1 MKKKKFAAFFM
12 ALAVGVSGMAPVSA
26 MLSEDEQKAAYIEK
40 AVKEALS
47 AQTEEETEAAT
58 EQQKEDETEAET
70 ETESETEEKT
80 EAAAEEEETS
90 EAETEYETEK
100 AASQDEKI
108 IIAIDASHQE
118 KGGDLEEEEP
128 IGPDAEEK
136 AKGFSEG
143 TSGTV
148 SGLTEAELNLSVAEK
163 LKKQLEDRGYEVY
176 MTRDNKESD
185 LSESERAKNVN
196 ASGAQILIS
205 LHANGGEDSTEKGVE
220 VMAPSYENPYWKDRT
235 GNIKKSNALADII
248 LQSYCEETGLN
259 AKGLYNVDNQIL
271 LNWSEIPSVVLEMGF
286 MSNES
291 DDAYMAEEEHQ
302 QEMAEGIADG
312 IDLYFGRS

>member
-1 MKKKKFAAFFM
+1 MRCCLQSKTCIRVFFRPALWSIKNEQKK
-12 ALAVGVSGMAPVSA
+12 
-26 MLSEDEQKAAYIEK
+26 LSENISEK
-40 AVKEALS
+40 ALLIQKL
-47 AQTEEETEAAT
+47 AT
-58 EQQKEDETEAET
+58 Q
-70 ETESETEEKT
+70 
-80 EAAAEEEETS
+80 
-90 EAETEYETEK
+90 
-100 AASQDEKI
+100 
-108 IIAIDASHQE
+108 
-118 KGGDLEEEEP
+118 LEE
-128 IGPDAEEK
+128 
-136 AKGFSEG
+136 
-143 TSGTV
+143 
-148 SGLTEAELNLSVAEK
+148 

>member
-1 MKKKKFAAFFM
+1 
-12 ALAVGVSGMAPVSA
+12 
-26 MLSEDEQKAAYIEK
+26 
-40 AVKEALS
+40 
-47 AQTEEETEAAT
+47 
-58 EQQKEDETEAET
+58 
-70 ETESETEEKT
+70 
-80 EAAAEEEETS
+80 
-90 EAETEYETEK
+90 
-100 AASQDEKI
+100 
-108 IIAIDASHQE
+108 
-118 KGGDLEEEEP
+118 
-128 IGPDAEEK
+128 
-136 AKGFSEG
+136 
-143 TSGTV
+143 
-148 SGLTEAELNLSVAEK
+148 
-163 LKKQLEDRGYEVY
+163 

-271 LNWSEIPSVVLEMGF
+271 LNWSKVPSVVLEMGF

>member
-1 MKKKKFAAFFM
+1 MKKKKFAAFFT
-12 ALAVGVSGMAPVSA
+12 ALAVGVSGMVPVSA

-47 AQTEEETEAAT
+47 AQTEATT

-80 EAAAEEEETS
+80 ETAAEEEETS
-90 EAETEYETEK
+90 EAETENETEK

-108 IIAIDASHQE
+108 IVAIDASHQE

-176 MTRDNKESD
+176 MTRDNKE
-185 LSESERAKNVN
+185 
-196 ASGAQILIS
+196 
-205 LHANGGEDSTEKGVE
+205 
-220 VMAPSYENPYWKDRT
+220 
-235 GNIKKSNALADII
+235 
-248 LQSYCEETGLN
+248 
-259 AKGLYNVDNQIL
+259 
-271 LNWSEIPSVVLEMGF
+271 
-286 MSNES
+286 
-291 DDAYMAEEEHQ
+291 
-302 QEMAEGIADG
+302 
-312 IDLYFGRS
+312 

>member
-1 MKKKKFAAFFM
+1 MKKKKFAAFFT
-12 ALAVGVSGMAPVSA
+12 ALAVGVSGMVPVSA

-58 EQQKEDETEAET
+58 EQQKEDGTEAET
-70 ETESETEEKT
+70 ETES
-80 EAAAEEEETS
+80 
-90 EAETEYETEK
+90 EK

-108 IIAIDASHQE
+108 IVAIDASHQE

-205 LHANGGEDSTEKGVE
+205 LHANGGEDSTENGVE

-271 LNWSEIPSVVLEMGF
+271 LNWSEVPSVVLEMGF